1 MRRIKYF
8 NLASFIMLMILLSGC
23 ASKMEQTT
31 YSTLAISQTTYETT
45 LSIIG
50 DLYKQGKVP
59 EAVKDEIVAKAREY
73 RKAHNLT
80 VEAFLLYKQSEEI
93 AKEKDYLVNLT
104 RTTVLLTE
112 LLQLVEPYVD
122 KGDSK

>member
-1 MRRIKYF
+1 
-8 NLASFIMLMILLSGC
+8 MIIFSGC

-59 EAVKDEIVAKAREY
+59 ETKKDEIVAKAKEY
-73 RKAHNLT
+73 KKAHNLT
-80 VEAFLLYKQSEEI
+80 VEAFILYKQSEEI
-93 AKEKDYLVNLT
+93 AKEKDYLINLT

-112 LLQLVEPYVD
+112 LLQLAEPYIE